1 MNKLSVPVILFAVLS
16 QMANAQTTITMEGD
30 LLLQDDPETR
40 RIYEGNFTASGKIS
54 ALGDLASSFKKL
66 SADRIDASTLVGGA
80 YSSEK
85 GTFSIGIGNTNGYGS
100 FTLGHNN
107 NVIDYILAV
116 GKENK
121 SQNYD
126 ESQYA
131 PTSLPSGTGLF
142 GYKNTALIN
151 TYNSLAVGCL
161 NTISGFQV
169 AALGSGNDVINDI
182 YAGDYHGM
190 GLLYSEKHWCMA
202 AGVDNDITSQVGDT
216 DSSYPS
222 KPRALLAFGIG
233 NSIPFMS
240 VLPGMPS
247 YTDYPETVVFMA
259 GRSNR
264 LTMPDYWT
272 NANLM
277 ANVDEMY
284 SFAIGHEGEVA
295 PNSIVFGYGLKAETQ
310 YLTVLGRFNDFQ
322 AFRPAYSGDDEYG
335 YEDEYG
341 RDYTETDESP
351 LFVLGNGKSDTERSN
366 AMVVRRNGKT
376 SFAETVEAK
385 GIIVKEPSNL
395 LSMGRFGRP
404 ETTQQASELESTQ

>member
-40 RIYEGNFTASGKIS
+40 RIYEGNLTASGKIS

-66 SADRIDASTLVGGA
+66 SAERIDASTLVGGA

-182 YAGDYHGM
+182 
-190 GLLYSEKHWCMA
+190 
-202 AGVDNDITSQVGDT
+202 
-216 DSSYPS
+216 
-222 KPRALLAFGIG
+222 
-233 NSIPFMS
+233 
-240 VLPGMPS
+240 
-247 YTDYPETVVFMA
+247 
-259 GRSNR
+259 
-264 LTMPDYWT
+264 
-272 NANLM
+272 
-277 ANVDEMY
+277 
-284 SFAIGHEGEVA
+284 
-295 PNSIVFGYGLKAETQ
+295 
-310 YLTVLGRFNDFQ
+310 
-322 AFRPAYSGDDEYG
+322 
-335 YEDEYG
+335 
-341 RDYTETDESP
+341 
-351 LFVLGNGKSDTERSN
+351 
-366 AMVVRRNGKT
+366 
-376 SFAETVEAK
+376 
-385 GIIVKEPSNL
+385 
-395 LSMGRFGRP
+395 
-404 ETTQQASELESTQ
+404 